1 MAALSQPR
9 SARLRRRRVRSL
21 PGGDIM
27 SRAMSDPQGEQRL
40 QSKPVR
46 QEFERLAEKHR
57 RELSVH
63 CYRMMG
69 SLDEAEDLVQETYLR
84 AWRSF
89 DGFDGR
95 GPFRAW
101 LYRIATN
108 ACLDALAKCK
118 HSARLM
124 PDQRA
129 PATTEMP
136 DGKPAADVA
145 WLDPYPDSELGR
157 IADETPDPEARYS
170 SRQAVQ
176 LAFVAAIQ
184 QLPPRQRAV
193 LMLCDV
199 IGWSAAEAA
208 TALGATTASINSALQ
223 RSRDTLAKR
232 YPHGRPE
239 AAAVPIAA
247 QQDLLRRYMRA
258 WEGLDVSEFVAL
270 LKEDATYTMPPLP
283 QWYAGRRAIGVFFA
297 WAWKLYDGF
306 RMVPTAANGQ
316 PAFAAYSRA
325 KPGEPWTAH
334 SIHVLALEGDTI
346 SGLTLFAKPTGPRLF
361 PAFGLPLSL
370 EP

>member
-1 MAALSQPR
+1 
-9 SARLRRRRVRSL
+9 
-21 PGGDIM
+21 M
-27 SRAMSDPQGEQRL
+27 SDAMSAPETQPGPPAQ
-40 QSKPVR
+40 PVR
-46 QEFERLAEKHR
+46 REFERLAEAHR
-57 RELSVH
+57 RELKVH

-69 SLDEAEDLVQETYLR
+69 SLHEAEDLVQETYLR

-89 DGFDGR
+89 EAFDGH
-95 GPFRAW
+95 GTFRAW

-108 ACLDALAKCK
+108 SCLDALAKRK
-118 HSARLM
+118 QAKRFM

-129 PATTEMP
+129 PSTTEMP
-136 DGKPAADVA
+136 NGKPAADVA
-145 WLDPYPDSELGR
+145 WLDPYPD
-157 IADETPDPEARYS
+157 ADLDQIPDAAPDPEARYS

-208 TALGATTASINSALQ
+208 ALLGSSTASVNSALQ
-223 RSRDTLAKR
+223 RSRDTLAKH

-239 AAAVPIAA
+239 AAPAATAA
-247 QQDLLRRYMRA
+247 QQELLGRYMRA
-258 WEGLDVSEFVAL
+258 WEGLDVAEFVAL

-283 QWYAGRRAIGVFFA
+283 EWYAGREAIGAFFE
-297 WAWKLYDGF
+297 WAWRLYDGY

-334 SIHVLALEGDTI
+334 SIHVLTLDGDAI
-346 SGLTLFAKPTGPRLF
+346 SGVTLFAKPTGPRLF
-361 PAFGLPLSL
+361 PAFGLPLTLDS
-370 EP
+370 